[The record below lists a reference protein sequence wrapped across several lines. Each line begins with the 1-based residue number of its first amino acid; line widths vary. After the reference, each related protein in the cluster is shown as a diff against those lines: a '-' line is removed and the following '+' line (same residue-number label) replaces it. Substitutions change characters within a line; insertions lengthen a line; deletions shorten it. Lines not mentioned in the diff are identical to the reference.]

1 MTLVWLRT
9 GPSAPRTGT
18 IGAPVIDARD
28 DLRPLYR
35 TMLGLGLVAV
45 LILALGFAT
54 LLRFAPPG
62 QRTGYRA
69 HVAGVFPYDPDA
81 AQVDGPPM
89 TRFARDQPF
98 AAQVDWDQLPASM
111 TVAARWY
118 DSLDSEVGNVG
129 PAPAADL
136 ARMEALVP
144 VRTPP
149 QLHANLPGTYTLFVL
164 RYAGGQPVE
173 LLGTQSVVVLS
184 DP

>member
-1 MTLVWLRT
+1 
-9 GPSAPRTGT
+9 
-18 IGAPVIDARD
+18 VIEARED
-28 DLRPLYR
+28 FRPLYW
-35 TMLGLGLVAV
+35 TMLGMGAVAV

-69 HVAGVFPYDPDA
+69 QIVGVYPYDPRA
-81 AQVDGPPM
+81 AQVDGPPR
-89 TRFARDQPF
+89 TRFRRDQPF
-98 AAQVDWDQLPASM
+98 AAQVDWERLPPTM

-118 DSLDSEVGNVG
+118 DSLDSEVGRIG

-136 ARMEALVP
+136 AGQEVLVP

-149 QLHANLPGTYTLFVL
+149 EFHANLPGTYTLFVV
-164 RYAGGQPVE
+164 RYSGGQPVE

>member
-1 MTLVWLRT
+1 
-9 GPSAPRTGT
+9 
-18 IGAPVIDARD
+18 VIDARED
-28 DLRPLYR
+28 FRPLYR

-69 HVAGVFPYDPDA
+69 HVVGVFPYDPA
-81 AQVDGPPM
+81 AGQVNGPPM
-89 TRFARDQPF
+89 TRFRRSQSF
-98 AAQVDWDQLPASM
+98 AAQVDWSRLPETM

-118 DSLDSEVGNVG
+118 DSLDAQVGDVG

-144 VRTPP
+144 VRTPA
-149 QLHANLPGTYTLFVL
+149 QFHANLPGTYTLFVV
-164 RYAGGQPVE
+164 RYSGGQPVE
-173 LLGTQSVVVLS
+173 LLATQSVVVLS